1 MLAETTAA
9 HAQPVP
15 EVPALPSPAPLSS
28 ASGLV
33 LLDRQFYV
41 IADDEN
47 HLLRLDADGL
57 ATCQL
62 AFLALAEDRLPD
74 DAALRR

>member
-15 EVPALPSPAPLSS
+15 VVPALPSPAPRSS

-47 HLLRLDADGL
+47 HLLRLDVDGM
-57 ATCQL
+57 ATGPL
-62 AFLALAEDRLPD
+62 AFLALAADRLPD